1 MLRTALIKLIPA
13 ACLALLLGACGGR
26 PAGDA
31 DGTRR
36 LAVSI
41 EPLRGLLEPLAA
53 GRFEVATVMDRGG
66 DPESF
71 EPSMGARMAVDGAE
85 ALFVAGGLP
94 FEQTLA
100 RAYKGGETVALAD
113 AVEPVYGTHDHCG
126 HAGHDHAGHDHG
138 LPDPHVWA
146 SIRNARAMAARMAAK
161 LTELDPDGAALYA
174 ARLDSLD
181 SVLAAADSTA
191 AATLAGAPSR
201 AFMLWHPSL
210 SYLARDYGL
219 EQVALGAE
227 GKDFSAAG
235 IAGAIG
241 RARNSG
247 ARVFLVQR
255 GMDPRQAASVCSG
268 AGLTTA
274 EIDPMAA
281 DIAAEIV
288 RIAHEIAR
296 Q

>member
-1 MLRTALIKLIPA
+1 MLNIIRNIIAP
-13 ACLALLLGACGGR
+13 ACLLLLAGCATGTR
-26 PAGDA
+26 GDA

-53 GRFEVATVMDRGG
+53 GRFDITTVMDRGG

-71 EPSMGARMAVDGAE
+71 EPSMSSRMAVDRAE

-94 FEQTLA
+94 FEQTLTDA
-100 RAYKGGETVALAD
+100 FKGDEVVKMAD
-113 AVEPVYGTHDHCG
+113 VVEPVYGTHDNCG
-126 HAGHDHAGHDHG
+126 HAHHHGHDHDHG
-138 LPDPHVWA
+138 LPDPHVWT
-146 SIRNARAMAARMAAK
+146 SIRSSRAMAAAMAAK
-161 LTELDPDGAALYA
+161 LTELDPEGAPVYA

-181 SVLAAADSTA
+181 RALAAADSTA
-191 AATLAGAPSR
+191 SAILATAPSH

-219 EQVALGAE
+219 QQVALGAE

-235 IAGAIG
+235 ITRAIDK
-241 RARNSG
+241 ARDSG

-255 GMDPRQAASVCSG
+255 GLDPRQAQSVAAG
-268 AGLTTA
+268 AGVRTA
-274 EIDPMAA
+274 EIDPMAH
-281 DIAAEIV
+281 DIAAEI
-288 RIAHEIAR
+288 INITHEIAR

>member
-1 MLRTALIKLIPA
+1 MLRIIRNTIICA
-13 ACLALLLGACGGR
+13 ALLLLAGCGANDRG
-26 PAGDA
+26 

-53 GRFEVATVMDRGG
+53 GRFEVTTVMDRGG

-71 EPSMGARMAVDGAE
+71 EPSMSSRMAVDRAE

-100 RAYKGGETVALAD
+100 DAFKGDEVVRMADVVA
-113 AVEPVYGTHDHCG
+113 PVYGTHDNCG
-126 HAGHDHAGHDHG
+126 HAHHHGHGHDHDHG
-138 LPDPHVWA
+138 LPDPHVWT
-146 SIRNARAMAARMAAK
+146 SISSSRAMAAAMAAK
-161 LTELDPDGAALYA
+161 LAELDPEGAPVYA

-181 SVLAAADSTA
+181 RSLAAADSTA
-191 AATLAGAPSR
+191 AAILAAAPSR

-219 EQVALGAE
+219 QQVALGAE

-235 IAGAIG
+235 LTRAIDK
-241 RARNSG
+241 ARESG

-255 GMDPRQAASVCSG
+255 GLDPRQAQSVAAG
-268 AGLTTA
+268 AGVRTA
-274 EIDPMAA
+274 EIDPMAP
-281 DIAAEIV
+281 DIAAEIID
-288 RIAHEIAR
+288 IANEIAR